1 MIPNTENS
9 LTKYKSTK
17 YFHTCVSIVCIYVNT
32 VVVCKSVF
40 KNKTQVRTSLLFGS
54 VKKGLT
60 AHTKVSNLQILR
72 FCLKCHSF
80 NKISTNTPH

>member
-32 VVVCKSVF
+32 VAVCKSVF
-40 KNKTQVRTSLLFGS
+40 
-54 VKKGLT
+54 
-60 AHTKVSNLQILR
+60 
-72 FCLKCHSF
+72 
-80 NKISTNTPH
+80 

>member
-32 VVVCKSVF
+32 VAVCKSVF
-40 KNKTQVRTSLLFGS
+40 LKIKPKFERVCCLATSKR
-54 VKKGLT
+54 V
-60 AHTKVSNLQILR
+60 
-72 FCLKCHSF
+72 
-80 NKISTNTPH
+80 